1 MNWDAIVAVCE
12 ILGASAVVITLVY
25 LARQVKDNATQTKLN
40 TTHTYASLIQDG
52 FAVIYNSA
60 DTLRAW
66 TVGSTDPLALD
77 ANDQRTFLLFMDR
90 NLNNA
95 IPLAANYKSG
105 AMSRSEF
112 EHYRALYKELVASP
126 GGKFWQQERE
136 STFKTFKSVLKELDA
151 A

>member
-1 MNWDAIVAVCE
+1 MNWDAIVAICE

-25 LARQVKDNATQTKLN
+25 LARQVKDTATQTKLN

-52 FAVIYNSA
+52 FTVIYNNA

-77 ANDQRTFLLFMDR
+77 AEDQRTYLLFMDR

-95 IPLAANYKSG
+95 IPLAANYRTG

-112 EHYRALYKELVASP
+112 EH
-126 GGKFWQQERE
+126 
-136 STFKTFKSVLKELDA
+136 
-151 A
+151 